1 MSQWL
6 GSGFVASLARFGGR
20 PALSVAG
27 EELSYAALAGRAGA
41 LAQALGELIAAGPAL
56 TAVLAAR
63 SVPAYAGILAALFR
77 GNGYVPLNPRFPAAR
92 LSYVLAHSGCRSL
105 IVDARGEAVLDALL
119 ADAEAPLRVVLAD
132 RSDAGDIARRHPRH
146 DIRPGLTGPCPLPP
160 VPAVAPDAPAYLL
173 YTSGSTGRPKGVAVS
188 HANVAHFLGAMAG
201 RCTLSESDRFSQM
214 FDLMFDLS
222 VFDLFMAWR
231 VGGCVC
237 CPDDAELMLPA
248 EFIRRAGIT
257 VWFSVPSV
265 AVLLNR
271 LRQLEPG
278 AFPRLRYSLFCG
290 EPLPAAAAVAWA
302 AAAPSSVVENLYG
315 PTELTLACMAW
326 RLPAGAQA
334 SGTAPI
340 GAPLAGLVARV
351 VTPELTDVAPGEAGE
366 LLVSG
371 PQVALGYWNDPE
383 KTAAAFVRDPAT
395 GARAYR
401 TGDLVL
407 RPQAPDGPVL
417 FLGRIDHQIKL
428 HGHRIE
434 LGEIEAVLGE
444 ATGAAQV
451 VVVGWPMT
459 ADGPSGLVAFLQ
471 GGNGDAARALQFARD
486 RLPAYMIPKS
496 LHFLDDFPMTPNGKT
511 DRRALIELLSAQ

>member
-1 MSQWL
+1 
-6 GSGFVASLARFGGR
+6 
-20 PALSVAG
+20 
-27 EELSYAALAGRAGA
+27 
-41 LAQALGELIAAGPAL
+41 
-56 TAVLAAR
+56 
-63 SVPAYAGILAALFR
+63 
-77 GNGYVPLNPRFPAAR
+77 
-92 LSYVLAHSGCRSL
+92 
-105 IVDARGEAVLDALL
+105 
-119 ADAEAPLRVVLAD
+119 
-132 RSDAGDIARRHPRH
+132 
-146 DIRPGLTGPCPLPP
+146 
-160 VPAVAPDAPAYLL
+160 
-173 YTSGSTGRPKGVAVS
+173 
-188 HANVAHFLGAMAG
+188 
-201 RCTLSESDRFSQM
+201 
-214 FDLMFDLS
+214 
-222 VFDLFMAWR
+222 MAWR

-326 RLPAGAQA
+326 RLPVFAQA

-351 VTPELTDVAPGEAGE
+351 VTPTLTDVAPGEAGE